1 MNYSWHDL
9 FPEEIH
15 NKFQSIHIFSR
26 NMVLSQVEDPVDNWV
41 SAIEH
46 IIDNQ
51 MFSPNKPDVEN

>member
-1 MNYSWHDL
+1 
-9 FPEEIH
+9 
-15 NKFQSIHIFSR
+15 
-26 NMVLSQVEDPVDNWV
+26 MVLSQVEDPVDNWV